1 MKSYEPGPGILSFV
15 FIGLKEEAKR
25 STFDK
30 KNELFFSSFW
40 YTTSLEDFSYGILAP
55 ILRSL

>member
-15 FIGLKEEAKR
+15 FIGIKEEAKR

-30 KNELFFSSFW
+30 KNELFFSSF
-40 YTTSLEDFSYGILAP
+40 
-55 ILRSL
+55 